1 MLKDNL
7 PLIIVIVLG
16 AITAIELIYYYAVF
30 SRFSFYRKKKSI
42 ALQQVPVSIIIIVKD
57 SANALVKSLP
67 KLLNQHYQ
75 QFEVVIVN
83 DNSEDET
90 EQLVMDYKNQYDNIK
105 FVNLDSAVTTIRGAK
120 FALSIGIR
128 CASYEHLLF
137 TSPECCPASTQ
148 WLENMSQHFVN
159 QTKIVLGYSTYE
171 KKNNPYSRLIHF
183 DNLFN
188 AVQYFSYA
196 MINSTYRGDM
206 KNIAYT
212 KSLFNAQRGFASHNH
227 IRYGEED
234 IFIGRAATKTN
245 CAIEFSPDSFTVLQH
260 RPIAKYWCDHKEGL
274 YYTRQFYSFKRR
286 FLLNTYAFFNLL
298 FYIALVCSILLTLNH
313 IVYLSISLGIIF
325 VRVLSQYLVFGFAAG
340 KLHEKQVI
348 PLLLIYDLIYA
359 ILNPLYYLAA
369 KIHHHRFL

>member
-1 MLKDNL
+1 MLLENL
-7 PLIIVIVLG
+7 PLVIVIAFG
-16 AITAIELIYYYAVF
+16 AITAIELLYYYAVF
-30 SRFSFYRKKKSI
+30 ARFSFYRKKKSI
-42 ALQQVPVSIIIIVKD
+42 ALQQLPVSIIVIVKD

-67 KLLNQHYQ
+67 RLLNQQYQ

-90 EQLVMDYKNQYDNIK
+90 EQLVMDYKNQYDNLK
-105 FVNLDSAVTTIRGAK
+105 FVNLNSAVTTIRGKK

-137 TSPECCPASTQ
+137 TTPDCCPASTH
-148 WLENMSQHFVN
+148 WLEKMSQHFVN

-171 KKNNPYSRLIHF
+171 RKNSPYNRLLHF

-188 AVQYFSYA
+188 ALQYFSYS
-196 MINSTYRGDM
+196 MINATYRGDT
-206 KNIAYT
+206 KNMAYT

-234 IFIGRAATKTN
+234 IFISRAATKNN
-245 CAIEFSPDSFTVLQH
+245 CAIEFSPESFTILQH
-260 RPIAKYWCDHKEGL
+260 RPQAKYWRDHKEGL
-274 YYTRQFYSFKRR
+274 YYTRQFYSFKKR
-286 FLLNTYAFFNLL
+286 FLLNNYGFVNLL
-298 FYIALVCSILLTLNH
+298 FYAALVASVLLTLHN
-313 IVYLSISLGIIF
+313 ILYLSITLGIIF
-325 VRVLSQYLVFGFAAG
+325 VRLLSQYLVFGFAAG

-348 PLLLIYDLIYA
+348 PLLLIYDLLFA